1 MTATRSLKE
10 EEVKDLVTDADGKR
24 FDVSSSLG
32 DGGGDI
38 GSRCSNCVAGN
49 FECTYIE
56 DPQRR
61 GYSKNYV
68 EALENRV
75 KKMENFIRQ
84 FREDAPSGSI
94 SSFSLKDAPEA
105 QREKVFDACI
115 QLIASWDSTF
125 PDTQENKEIWE
136 EENQELAL
144 SNQVAKNSTNGRY
157 FGRSSELMLIRS
169 VIDYKTGHSSDIL
182 DFSPHTFGRPEFW
195 VPAEWQQNLETSPSL
210 AFTFPEDDLLHS
222 LIDIYFKTTNVIYPL
237 LHRPTFER
245 DVAAGLHHQNTAFG
259 VVLLLVCANG
269 SRFSSD
275 PRVLPKGVQS
285 TLSSGWDWFSQVQ
298 SFRPA
303 FSTAP
308 ALYDLQMCALSCMFM
323 KGTSAPHS
331 HWTLAGIGIR
341 LAVDIGI
348 HRRSVSGRWTVHDEL
363 LKRAFWC
370 LLCLD
375 FYSSATLGKP
385 VSLHDEDFDQDLPME
400 CDDEYWENP
409 DPDLA
414 FKQPS
419 GTVSY
424 VTHFNSF
431 IKLMRILAMVLRV
444 NYTSSKSELLTGFS
458 GPQWDQRAV
467 AMFDSSLNQ
476 WVDSLPSCLRWNP
489 AQEND
494 LLLNQSAHLYSHYY
508 QLQIYVHRPYIAP
521 SKQRARVPFPSLAIC
536 TNAAR
541 SCSHVVEVL
550 RQRKGFALPWVGSP
564 AFTSGIILLLNIW
577 GGKRSGWSNDPDKE
591 MAEVHKCMKCLRDC
605 EGQWVGAGQTWDI
618 LYQLASVGEL
628 PVPVPTPESLN
639 SPEYQGSQGSP
650 TFEVKSSPGSATMC
664 STPPSRAASKPNG
677 STSTL
682 GLTPSPRLSHP
693 QHHAQSQRHTRQHSH
708 SQPNANQQQLFSLP
722 VRSDELGRLPVHGQ
736 LNYINGNNSHSYGS
750 SRSSTSTL
758 PSTPRTDANGGLGS
772 QGYWF
777 TPMCAAA
784 NGSPGSGNTDELMEN
799 IFATEAPVLMDLVG
813 LSGGYPT
820 WADVDLFGAPGFTGG
835 HGGGGDGGING
846 HDHGGLLSP
855 SHMAPSASDYTQHQP
870 DNQQLRSPQPAPTN
884 GWHTNQPLTGPSSY
898 IALTVTFT
906 SQNDTQDRKFKLLS
920 LANTYGTVQNLW
932 GDPSGLSF
940 QVEYLDVDSA
950 QRLKTAMD
958 SRNYQSLRTQYSP
971 PATQRTPTVSAVGR
985 IWYGLSR
992 NLRFRPEKPG
1002 QVTGKE
1008 VRNSFER
1015 IGLRVAK
1022 VWDRNDYIDIE
1033 LYVLRDSLTVSTPI
1047 NRVRKL
1053 SLTDLLRL

>member
-1 MTATRSLKE
+1 MY
-10 EEVKDLVTDADGKR
+10 DGDDVPKR
-24 FDVSSSLG
+24 RRGQRPCDGCRRKKVRC
-32 DGGGDI
+32 DGGGEI

-94 SSFSLKDAPEA
+94 SSFSLKDAPES

-125 PDTQENKEIWE
+125 PDTQENKEILE

-144 SNQVAKNSTNGRY
+144 SDQVAKHSTNGRY

-169 VIDYKTGHSSDIL
+169 VIDYKTGRSSDIL

-195 VPAEWQQNLETSPSL
+195 VPTEWQQNLETAPSL
-210 AFTFPEDDLLHS
+210 AFNFPEDDLLQS

-237 LHRPTFER
+237 LHRPSFER

-259 VVLLLVCANG
+259 VVVLLVCANG

-275 PRVLPKGVQS
+275 PRVLAKGVQS

-303 FSTAP
+303 FSTTP

-323 KGTSAPHS
+323 KGTAAPHS

-414 FKQPS
+414 FKQPP

-476 WVDSLPSCLRWNP
+476 WVDSLPHCLRWDP

-550 RQRKGFALPWVGSP
+550 RLRKGFALPWVASP

-639 SPEYQGSQGSP
+639 SPEYQGSLGSP
-650 TFEVKSSPGSATMC
+650 TLEVKGSPGSATMC

-677 STSTL
+677 SPSTL
-682 GLTPSPRLSHP
+682 GLTPSPRQSHP
-693 QHHAQSQRHTRQHSH
+693 QRHAQSQRHARQHSH

-736 LNYINGNNSHSYGS
+736 LNYINGNNSRYGS

-758 PSTPRTDANGGLGS
+758 PSAPRTDTNGGLGS

-777 TPMCAAA
+777 TPMSAAA
-784 NGSPGSGNTDELMEN
+784 TGSPGSGNTDELMEN

-820 WADVDLFGAPGFTGG
+820 WADVDLFGAPGFTSG

-846 HDHGGLLSP
+846 HDHGGMLSS
-855 SHMAPSASDYTQHQP
+855 SHMAPSASGYSQHQP
-870 DNQQLRSPQPAPTN
+870 DNQQLHSPQPPPPN
-884 GWHTNQPLTGPSSY
+884 GWHTNQPLAGPSSY
-898 IALTVTFT
+898 MV
-906 SQNDTQDRKFKLLS
+906 
-920 LANTYGTVQNLW
+920 
-932 GDPSGLSF
+932 DPNNVIPMTL
-940 QVEYLDVDSA
+940 
-950 QRLKTAMD
+950 
-958 SRNYQSLRTQYSP
+958 
-971 PATQRTPTVSAVGR
+971 
-985 IWYGLSR
+985 
-992 NLRFRPEKPG
+992 
-1002 QVTGKE
+1002 
-1008 VRNSFER
+1008 
-1015 IGLRVAK
+1015 
-1022 VWDRNDYIDIE
+1022 
-1033 LYVLRDSLTVSTPI
+1033 
-1047 NRVRKL
+1047 
-1053 SLTDLLRL
+1053 